1 MPDAIRCFKT
11 GGPCTVDVQEK
22 PRSVFVIMP
31 FAAAFDDVYELGI
44 KASVEA
50 LGWDCQRADEVIH
63 NRDIMCKV
71 CQGIRQARFVIAD
84 LTGQNANVFYELGM
98 AHALEKDV
106 ILLAQDVGDVPFDLR
121 PMNITVYDP
130 TQSQP
135 LRQKLTQTLGTLMG
149 EESPVAPAVEESV
162 GERVKDVGVYVGPGA
177 KVGDMRVDKA
187 AGGDIIEGSER

>member
-1 MPDAIRCFKT
+1 MPESIRCFKT
-11 GGPCTVDVQEK
+11 GGPCTVNVQEK

-31 FAAAFDDVYELGI
+31 FAEAFDDVYELGI
-44 KASVEA
+44 KASVET

-106 ILLAQDVGDVPFDLR
+106 ILLAQEEARKVVG
-121 PMNITVYDP
+121 
-130 TQSQP
+130 
-135 LRQKLTQTLGTLMG
+135 
-149 EESPVAPAVEESV
+149 
-162 GERVKDVGVYVGPGA
+162 
-177 KVGDMRVDKA
+177 
-187 AGGDIIEGSER
+187 

>member
-1 MPDAIRCFKT
+1 MPEDIRCFKT

-44 KASVEA
+44 KAGVET
-50 LGWDCQRADEVIH
+50 LGWECQRADEVIH

-71 CQGIRQARFVIAD
+71 CQGIRQSRFVIAD
-84 LTGQNANVFYELGM
+84 LTSQNANVFYELGM

-121 PMNITVYDP
+121 QMNIIEYDP
-130 TQSQP
+130 VQFQP
-135 LRQKLTQTLGTLMG
+135 LRQRLTETLGTLMG
-149 EESPVAPAVEESV
+149 EERPSVAEKEEPKPGV
-162 GERVKDVGVYVGPGA
+162 HVKMRDVKDSTVVTAGRDAHVG
-177 KVGDMRVDKA
+177 R
-187 AGGDIIEGSER
+187 

>member
-1 MPDAIRCFKT
+1 MSDAIRCFKT

-22 PRSVFVIMP
+22 PHSVFVIMP
-31 FAAAFDDVYELGI
+31 FAEAFDDVYELGI

-50 LGWDCQRADEVIH
+50 LGWECQRADEMIH

-71 CQGIRQARFVIAD
+71 CQGIRWARFVVAD

-121 PMNITVYDP
+121 QMNIIEYATIL
-130 TQSQP
+130 P
-135 LRQKLTQTLGTLMG
+135 LRRRLTETLGTLVG
-149 EESPVAPAVEESV
+149 EERPLVAEKEEPRPGV
-162 GERVKDVGVYVGPGA
+162 HVKMRDVKDSTVVTAGRDAHVG
-177 KVGDMRVDKA
+177 R
-187 AGGDIIEGSER
+187 

>member
-1 MPDAIRCFKT
+1 MSDAIRCFKT

-31 FAAAFDDVYELGI
+31 FAGAFDDVYELGI

-63 NRDIMCKV
+63 NRDIMCQV
-71 CQGIRQARFVIAD
+71 CQGIRQARLVIAD
-84 LTGQNANVFYELGM
+84 LTGRNANVFYELGM

-121 PMNITVYDP
+121 PMNIIEYDP
-130 TQSQP
+130 MQLQR
-135 LRQKLTQTLGTLMG
+135 LRQRLSETLGTLMR
-149 EESPVAPAVEESV
+149 EERPIVPAAEEPS
-162 GERVKDVGVYVGPGA
+162 GERVKDVGVYIGPGA
-177 KVGDMRVDKA
+177 RTRDVRVDKA
-187 AGGDIIEGSER
+187 AGGDIVEGSER

>member
-1 MPDAIRCFKT
+1 MSDTIRCFKT

-31 FAAAFDDVYELGI
+31 FAETFDDVYELGI

-50 LGWDCQRADEVIH
+50 LGWECQRADEIIH
-63 NRDIMCKV
+63 NRDIMCQV
-71 CQGIRQARFVIAD
+71 CQGIRQARLVIAD

-121 PMNITVYDP
+121 PMNIIAYD
-130 TQSQP
+130 TILP
-135 LRQKLTQTLGTLMG
+135 LRQRLTETLGTLLG
-149 EESPVAPAVEESV
+149 EDRPLVAEEEEPRPGV
-162 GERVKDVGVYVGPGA
+162 HVKMRDVKDSTVVTAGRDA
-177 KVGDMRVDKA
+177 HVD
-187 AGGDIIEGSER
+187 R

>member
-1 MPDAIRCFKT
+1 MSDAVRCFKT
-11 GGPCTVDVQEK
+11 GGPCTVDVREK

-50 LGWDCQRADEVIH
+50 LGWECQRADEMIH
-63 NRDIMCKV
+63 NRDIMCQV
-71 CQGIRQARFVIAD
+71 CQGIRQALLVIAD

-121 PMNITVYDP
+121 PMNIIEYD
-130 TQSQP
+130 TILP
-135 LRQKLTQTLGTLMG
+135 LRQRLTGTLGMLMG
-149 EESPVAPAVEESV
+149 EERLPEAEKEEPRPGV
-162 GERVKDVGVYVGPGA
+162 HAKVRDVKDSTVVT
-177 KVGDMRVDKA
+177 
-187 AGGDIIEGSER
+187 AGRDVHMGE

>member
-135 LRQKLTQTLGTLMG
+135 LCQKLTQTLGTLMG

>member
-1 MPDAIRCFKT
+1 MSDAIRCFKT

-22 PRSVFVIMP
+22 PHSVFVIMP
-31 FAAAFDDVYELGI
+31 FAEAFDDVYEMGI

-50 LGWDCQRADEVIH
+50 LGWECQRADEIIH

-84 LTGQNANVFYELGM
+84 LTGRNANVFYELGM

-121 PMNITVYDP
+121 QMSIIEYTAIL
-130 TQSQP
+130 P
-135 LRQKLTQTLGTLMG
+135 LRQRLTETLGTLMG
-149 EESPVAPAVEESV
+149 EERTPAPAEEELV
-162 GERVKDVGVYVGPGA
+162 GERAKDVGVYIGPGA
-177 KVGDMRVDKA
+177 RTRDVRVGKA
-187 AGGDIIEGSER
+187 AGGDIVESSER